1 MKRYEL
7 TPGGARTG
15 ELAVVSDRVP
25 DADGLIVMPAS
36 EFDAALVGGYRH
48 VRDGGT
54 VLGYDAVNNGSRGT
68 VVLFPAH
75 MGFDCKAVQRALR
88 ALRAEA

>member
-1 MKRYEL
+1 
-7 TPGGARTG
+7 
-15 ELAVVSDRVP
+15 
-25 DADGLIVMPAS
+25 
-36 EFDAALVGGYRH
+36 